1 MELRIGPLRHRV
13 NIQRPV
19 PTQND
24 FGEEIIT
31 WSTLASVWANVLPAS
46 GRESYIPS
54 GEQQLAVITH
64 RVQLRYRTDLGPKM
78 RVVWED
84 RSLDI
89 ESVQDPT
96 GKRAYLMVL
105 CRENYTGA
113 GAAPVAADYLLDFS
127 DANMSMYLGVV

>member
-1 MELRIGPLRHRV
+1 MRIGPLRHRV
-13 NIQRPV
+13 NIQQPIA
-19 PTQND
+19 TQND

-46 GRESYIPS
+46 GRESYVS
-54 GEQQLAVITH
+54 AGEQQLAVITH

-84 RSLDI
+84 RYLDI

-96 GKRAYLMVL
+96 GKRGFLMVM
-105 CRENYTGA
+105 CRENYEGA
-113 GAAPVAADYLLDFS
+113 DAAPVSADYLLDFS
-127 DANMSMYLGVV
+127 DADMSMYLGAL